1 MNEEMP
7 VTPETSQTSQT
18 PETPETPDAPGTPE
32 VPPKKRRTVGAVL
45 FDYVEMF
52 AWSVFAVLLIFT
64 FGFRLCQVDG
74 QSMENSLHNGERLL
88 LFSAGYTPRQDDIV
102 VFHLT
107 EPEKNLEK
115 TLVKRVIATG
125 GQTVEINTLTG
136 KITVDG
142 VEYADEHSVL
152 KNPSTDIEIGR
163 YYASL
168 FSYGYD
174 WETGIFRATVPDG
187 YLFVMGDNRNNSKDS
202 RNPDVGFVDARCV
215 LGRAVLRLSPFT
227 VFH

>member
-7 VTPETSQTSQT
+7 VTPKT
-18 PETPETPDAPGTPE
+18 PETPETPNTPE
-32 VPPKKRRTVGAVL
+32 VPQKKRRTVGAVL

-74 QSMENSLHNGERLL
+74 QSMENTLHNGERLL
-88 LFSAGYTPRQDDIV
+88 LFSAGYTPRQDDII

-152 KNPSTDIEIGR
+152 KSASTDVEIGR
-163 YYASL
+163 YYTSL
-168 FSYGYD
+168 FGYGYD
-174 WETGIFRATVPDG
+174 GETGIFRATVPDG

-227 VFH
+227 VFN